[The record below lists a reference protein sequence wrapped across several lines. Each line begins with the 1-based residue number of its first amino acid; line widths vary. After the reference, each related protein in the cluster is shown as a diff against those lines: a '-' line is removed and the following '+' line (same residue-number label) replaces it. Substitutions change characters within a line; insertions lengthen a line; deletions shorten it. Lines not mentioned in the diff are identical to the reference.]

1 MQMRAAGT
9 DRAGGATA
17 DGVAVPSQADAMLP
31 RAYTVTVYMHNFALV
46 ARNGT
51 HKGSTLYLSGF
62 YIGGAFV
69 LVGPLY
75 PRTLWRKRIAPIYT
89 MCWQKPIPGFQL
101 FLMLFRFTLS
111 YFIFYFSLFIP
122 FNVIKLYIE

>member
-1 MQMRAAGT
+1 MACRDGSRGSEMQMRAAGT

-75 PRTLWRKRIAPIYT
+75 PRTLWRKRIAPIYYVLAKT
-89 MCWQKPIPGFQL
+89 DTWISVVFNAISL
-101 FLMLFRFTLS
+101 
-111 YFIFYFSLFIP
+111 YFILFYFL
-122 FNVIKLYIE
+122 L